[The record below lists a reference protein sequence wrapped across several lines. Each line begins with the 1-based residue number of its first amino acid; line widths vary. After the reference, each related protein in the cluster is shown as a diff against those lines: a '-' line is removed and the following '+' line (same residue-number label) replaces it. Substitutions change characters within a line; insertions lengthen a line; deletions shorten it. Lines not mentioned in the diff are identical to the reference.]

1 MGVQPGAYASELRTP
16 ANIPIIPSITSLADP
31 SELLRRRPDIIAA
44 ERRIAASNA
53 RIGQALA
60 NTIRGSRFQGFSA
73 TKAISPGN
81 LFREKG
87 FQPSA
92 VAGLRWRLFDFGR
105 VDAEVK
111 YATGAN
117 AEAILR
123 YRNSVLRA
131 AEDVE
136 DSFSQLAQSN

>member
-1 MGVQPGAYASELRTP
+1 IGAPAATYAAEL
-16 ANIPIIPSITSLADP
+16 AACSDIPVIPSITTLADP

-44 ERRIAASNA
+44 ERRVAASNA
-53 RIGQALA
+53 RIGQVLSEYYPK
-60 NTIRGSRFQGFSA
+60 ISVSGFLGNQ
-73 TKAISPGN
+73 AISPGN

-105 VDAEVK
+105 IDAEGRQAG
-111 YATGAN
+111 ATN

-123 YRNSVLRA
+123 YRSSGLRA
-131 AEDVE
+131 AQAVE
-136 DSFSQLAQSN
+136 DSF

>member
-1 MGVQPGAYASELRTP
+1 M
-16 ANIPIIPSITSLADP
+16 ID
-31 SELLRRRPDIIAA
+31 A

-60 NTIRGSRFQGFSA
+60 EYYPRLSLSGFLGNE
-73 TKAISPGN
+73 AISAGN

-136 DSFSQLAQSN
+136 DSFSNLAQSELRADEILVHIPPLHRVRDPSQQASEP

>member
-1 MGVQPGAYASELRTP
+1 MGVQPGTYAPELKIL
-16 ANIPIIPSITSLADP
+16 ADIPIIPSITSLADP

-44 ERRIAASNA
+44 GRRIAASNA
-53 RIGQALA
+53 RVGQALA
-60 NTIRGSRFQGFSA
+60 EYYPRLSLSGFLGNE
-73 TKAISPGN
+73 AISPGN

-117 AEAILR
+117 AASILP
-123 YRNSVLRA
+123 YRRSDLRDV
-131 AEDVE
+131 EDVE
-136 DSFSQLAQSN
+136 GSV